1 LRLGGLETSSRKKK
15 TILRTIRLTEEIDDM
30 LEKDAQE
37 QNLSANALISKI
49 MTRYVE
55 WDRNVEKTSFTI
67 ISSHLFKALIDEV
80 SEEKLDEI
88 GRTLVYQAVK
98 ELAMVEF
105 GKTDFDTLLNT
116 VFLLGKYDTS
126 LRLSA
131 PSSSEN
137 RVDSQYIMTMRH
149 DWGPKGSV
157 LLRGFFDN
165 IVRSELG
172 KQPTISFTDDV
183 ITVSFPRLSK
193 MHP

>member
-1 LRLGGLETSSRKKK
+1 
-15 TILRTIRLTEEIDDM
+15 M

-116 VFLLGKYDTS
+116 VFLLSKYDTS